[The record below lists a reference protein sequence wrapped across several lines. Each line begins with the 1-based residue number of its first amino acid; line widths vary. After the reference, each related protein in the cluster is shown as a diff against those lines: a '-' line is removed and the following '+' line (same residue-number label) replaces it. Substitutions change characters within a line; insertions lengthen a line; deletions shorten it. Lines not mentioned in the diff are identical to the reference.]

1 MKSISVLRLRVAYA
15 STAVVRL
22 LTLFFVCAFV
32 AVSATDASAGDA
44 GKEQQIRAVVR
55 FVPDGDTLVLAH
67 GEVVR
72 LLGID
77 APEMGKNGASDQFYA
92 AKARA
97 LLASMVLGNIV
108 IVRPSSPSKDRY
120 GRTLAEVML
129 PGGENVNEILVSEGA
144 AMVYYHDD
152 LPEGYFNSLLAL
164 QRRALKIRIGM
175 WQVLKSMNT
184 GGALYVANR
193 RSMRLFTPSCDGA
206 GRIARKNR
214 VEFSSIDEAFA
225 FGYSPARHCGIW
237 PDQ

>member
-1 MKSISVLRLRVAYA
+1 MKIRLRVAYV
-15 STAVVRL
+15 SPAVVRL
-22 LTLFFVCAFV
+22 LTLLFVCLFL
-32 AVSATDASAGDA
+32 AVFTTETSASGV

-92 AKARA
+92 AKARSF
-97 LLASMVLGNIV
+97 LASMVLGNNV
-108 IVRPSSPSKDRY
+108 FVRPSTPSKDRY
-120 GRTLAEVML
+120 GRTLAEVIL
-129 PGGENVNEILVSEGA
+129 PSGQNVNEILVSEGA

-152 LPEGYFNSLLAL
+152 LPEGYFNSLLVL
-164 QRRALKIRIGM
+164 QRRALKMRNGM
-175 WQVLKSMNT
+175 WEALNRMNAGT
-184 GGALYVANR
+184 ALYVANR

-206 GRIARKNR
+206 GKIARKNR
-214 VEFSSIDEAFA
+214 VEFSTIDEAFA
-225 FGYSPARHCGIW
+225 LGYSPARHCGIW